1 MNVNTSVRTIL
12 SGRGL
17 IHKLQNLNAG
27 FMFLFKD
34 SRIGK
39 GREEKCKGL
48 RHVMELKTT
57 HNGDD
62 TDLDVA
68 PQIHSSC
75 YHSTQEAVRL
85 TTQQELIPKKK
96 K

>member
-1 MNVNTSVRTIL
+1 MNYTLWKRS
-12 SGRGL
+12 
-17 IHKLQNLNAG
+17 HFYKLQNLNAG

-34 SRIGK
+34 RRIGK
-39 GREEKCKGL
+39 GREEKWKGL
-48 RHVMELKTT
+48 RHVKELNTT

-62 TDLDVA
+62 TDPDVA